1 VGSGPLEPR
10 GNEQAAI
17 GADVDIF
24 VHPSAHDQAPVLLA
38 AMLEGAHAR
47 GWRWL
52 RAELGD
58 DDGAKRDLLV
68 TAGFREIGRA
78 SDALE
83 INGVSQAV
91 GVLRIDL

>member
-1 VGSGPLEPR
+1 
-10 GNEQAAI
+10 
-17 GADVDIF
+17 
-24 VHPSAHDQAPVLLA
+24 
-38 AMLEGAHAR
+38 
-47 GWRWL
+47 
-52 RAELGD
+52 
-58 DDGAKRDLLV
+58 V